1 MSANVRP
8 VTKATVVP
16 AAWLPKSEPD
26 ASPISTVPT
35 TLNVVKTE
43 HAGVDQGSKQQEPSA

>member
-16 AAWLPKSEPD
+16 AAWLPKSAPG
-26 ASPISTVPT
+26 ASQISTVPT